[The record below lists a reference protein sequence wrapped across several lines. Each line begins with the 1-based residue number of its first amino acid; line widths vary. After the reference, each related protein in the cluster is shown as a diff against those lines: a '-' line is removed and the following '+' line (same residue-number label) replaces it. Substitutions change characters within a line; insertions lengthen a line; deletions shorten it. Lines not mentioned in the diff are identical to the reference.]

1 MITSSSQTAATPLT
15 LWLKG
20 ISAGMLLSL
29 VIAVIL
35 FQMGWLT
42 TPSALSPGELSPES
56 NESKAAE
63 PLYWVAPMD
72 PNFRRDK
79 PGKSPMGMDLVPV
92 YEKSGSAT
100 QPGTV
105 SVAPNIVQS
114 LGVKTAPV
122 AMKMLPSEVKTVGY
136 IQYNHHR
143 MLHIHP
149 RLEGWID
156 QLYVKAAGD
165 NVTAGEPI
173 FSLYSPELVNA
184 QEEFLLAVKTNNRI
198 TRRAAENRLRA
209 LQMPEQALQTLIKTK
224 TVQHSVTF
232 TAPQNGVVAQL
243 NIHEGFFVK
252 PADTLMAI
260 AALDDVWLEAEVF
273 EHQADLIKAQQ
284 TVAITVIAF
293 PGRTWLGKI
302 DYIYPT
308 LNPQTRTLRVRIP
321 LANADFSLK
330 PNMFANVVIQ
340 TPADNAVLAVPS
352 SALIRTQHNERVVL
366 SLGDGQYRSVAVV
379 AGQRSAAFTEIVA
392 GLQAGDEV
400 VTSAQFLI
408 DSESAIAADLSRYN
422 APESATIAS
431 DNVQTADASGSIVAL
446 SSDPTQIT
454 LNRDAITKWDQPPA
468 TVTFDVADYLD
479 ISTLNIGQKVLFRF
493 EIRQTRSQQRQFI
506 ITAISAIPD
515 DTLGHGSRHRNAEK
529 ASAGNR
535 SAGTNSEHGH
545 D

>member
-1 MITSSSQTAATPLT
+1 MTPSSSQPAAAPLT

-20 ISAGMLLSL
+20 MSAGVLLSL

-42 TPSALSPGELSPES
+42 THSALSPAESSPES
-56 NESKAAE
+56 NESKTAE

-92 YEKSGSAT
+92 YEKSGSAA

-114 LGVKTAPV
+114 LGVKTARA

-198 TRRAAENRLRA
+198 TRHAAENRLRA
-209 LQMPEQALQTLIKTK
+209 LQMPEQALQTLINTK

-273 EHQADLIKAQQ
+273 EHQAGLIKAQQ
-284 TVAITVIAF
+284 TVTITVIAF

-379 AGQRSAAFTEIVA
+379 AGQRSAAFTEIRA
-392 GLQAGDEV
+392 GLQVGDEV

-408 DSESAIAADLSRYN
+408 DSESAIAADLSRYTE
-422 APESATIAS
+422 PELAS
-431 DNVQTADASGSIVAL
+431 TANNTVQTADASGTIVAL
-446 SSDPTQIT
+446 SSQPTQIT
-454 LNRDAITKWDQPPA
+454 LNRDAIAKWNQPPA
-468 TVTFDVADYLD
+468 TVAFDVANYLD
-479 ISTLNIGQKVLFRF
+479 TSALNIGQKVLFRF
-493 EIRQTRSQQRQFI
+493 EIRQNRSQQRQFI
-506 ITAISAIPD
+506 ITAISAVPD
-515 DTLGHGSRHRNAEK
+515 DTLGHGHGS
-529 ASAGNR
+529 GNR